1 VSVDLYAHDEK
12 ASRHD
17 LTKKFPI
24 IDHLKSRRS
33 APHDPSSATKIKA
46 ETTLDQATKSPQRRK
61 ASSNALAA

>member
-12 ASRHD
+12 DGRHD

-33 APHDPSSATKIKA
+33 APHYPPSATKIKA
-46 ETTLDQATKSPQRRK
+46 ETTLGQATRSPQGRK
-61 ASSNALAA
+61 ASANALAA